1 MPSFRRCD
9 RCGRTLS
16 SRTQETARAF
26 SSQPRRGIL
35 VPNGVAT
42 PWSSKS
48 LQSKRR
54 PSPGAGQARG
64 RAWLSL
70 DLNALGAPVF
80 VFDLK
85 RFAGFVRGLGLVLGA
100 MWTSEVGDTISRTT
114 STPPRRAAR
123 GVRSGGAHAPP
134 LSTST
139 LHSQQESSETRAI
152 LLLIDRGT
160 PDIGEWRPNRRKMK
174 QNLLRELSKRPADD
188 AHRRALSIV
197 PRMALFHLCERGP

>member
-123 GVRSGGAHAPP
+123 GVRSGGAHPPP
-134 LSTST
+134 LLTSA
-139 LHSQQESSETRAI
+139 LHSQQESSEPRAI
-152 LLLIDRGT
+152 LLLIEVRRTSARGDQIDMNEAELVT
-160 PDIGEWRPNRRKMK
+160 RVQQAARRRRTATSKTCE
-174 QNLLRELSKRPADD
+174 LTCLSSRE
-188 AHRRALSIV
+188 
-197 PRMALFHLCERGP
+197 